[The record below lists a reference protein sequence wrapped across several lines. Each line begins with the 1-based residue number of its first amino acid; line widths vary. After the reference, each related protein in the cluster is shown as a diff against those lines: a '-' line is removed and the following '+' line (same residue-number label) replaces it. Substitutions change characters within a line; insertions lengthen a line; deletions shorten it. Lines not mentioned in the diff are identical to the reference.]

1 MAESPAWI
9 EKFTKATPWSLTV
22 FAISVG
28 FSIIL
33 VIQHYQ
39 TSREYAEIKRTYEES
54 QKAYEETKR
63 EYADLKHATETA
75 EIWRAKGFYDAAR
88 QGQDEYFKLR
98 QWGQRVLAQTSNS
111 GCRLP
116 NDLAVMPAQIQFT
129 DLTALA
135 ASHFKEE
142 QQK

>member
-9 EKFTKATPWSLTV
+9 DRLTKFSPWSLTV
-22 FAISVG
+22 FAISIG

-33 VIQHYQ
+33 VFQNYQ
-39 TSREYAEIKRTYEES
+39 TSREYAEIK
-54 QKAYEETKR
+54 K

-135 ASHFKEE
+135 ASHFNEE

>member
-22 FAISVG
+22 FAVSVG

-33 VIQHYQ
+33 VIQHSQ
-39 TSREYAEIKRTYEES
+39 TSREYAEI
-54 QKAYEETKR
+54 KR

-75 EIWRAKGFYDAAR
+75 EIWRTKGFYDAAR

-135 ASHFKEE
+135 TSHFKEE
-142 QQK
+142 EEVQK